1 MTTKQ
6 NGIITERC
14 IYESPYDAFTNYMN
28 ILGDFLA
35 RVRAQ
40 YPDMDNEELGA
51 LQQVIDNQ
59 EVEIVQLE
67 AEVEQLKAKLATKA
81 KKAAK
86 KEEDVAEEPVVE
98 EKPKRKCGRKP
109 KAE

>member
-1 MTTKQ
+1 
-6 NGIITERC
+6 
-14 IYESPYDAFTNYMN
+14 
-28 ILGDFLA
+28 
-35 RVRAQ
+35 
-40 YPDMDNEELGA
+40 MDNEELGA

-86 KEEDVAEEPVVE
+86 KEEAVAEDAPVAE
-98 EKPKRKCGRKP
+98 EKPKRKCVRKP

>member
-1 MTTKQ
+1 
-6 NGIITERC
+6 
-14 IYESPYDAFTNYMN
+14 MN

-40 YPDMDNEELGA
+40 YPEMDNEELGS
-51 LQQVIDNQ
+51 LQQMIDNQ

-67 AEVEQLKAKLATKA
+67 AEVEQLKAKLAAKT

-86 KEEDVAEEPVVE
+86 KEESVAEPVAE
-98 EKPKRKCGRKP
+98 EKPKKKATKKAAK
-109 KAE
+109 KAEA

>member
-1 MTTKQ
+1 
-6 NGIITERC
+6 
-14 IYESPYDAFTNYMN
+14 MN

-40 YPDMDNEELGA
+40 YPDMDNEELGS
-51 LQQVIDNQ
+51 LQQMIDNQ
-59 EVEIVQLE
+59 EVEIIQLE
-67 AEVEQLKAKLATKA
+67 AEVEQLKAKLATKE

-86 KEEDVAEEPVVE
+86 KAVAEEVPVVAE
-98 EKPKRKCGRKP
+98 EKPKRKCVRKP

>member
-1 MTTKQ
+1 
-6 NGIITERC
+6 
-14 IYESPYDAFTNYMN
+14 MN

-40 YPDMDNEELGA
+40 YPDMDNEELGS
-51 LQQVIDNQ
+51 LQQMIENQ

-67 AEVEQLKAKLATKA
+67 AEVEQLKAKLAAKEKRAA
-81 KKAAK
+81 KKA
-86 KEEDVAEEPVVE
+86 EVAEEAPAE